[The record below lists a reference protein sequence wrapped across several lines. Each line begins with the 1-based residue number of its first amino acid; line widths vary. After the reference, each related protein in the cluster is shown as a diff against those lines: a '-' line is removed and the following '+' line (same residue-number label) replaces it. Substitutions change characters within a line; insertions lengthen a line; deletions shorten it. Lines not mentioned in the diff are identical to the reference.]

1 MDVRDLLI
9 GIVHCLGSCMVDD
22 ELLRGRWHILLHVL
36 RGLLL
41 IWDLRLGLRNISW
54 LWDKWISLWR

>member
-1 MDVRDLLI
+1 MRDLLI
-9 GIVHCLGSCMVDD
+9 GIVHCLGNCMVDD

-36 RGLLL
+36 L

-54 LWDKWISLWR
+54 LWGKWIAL